1 MPAVKSSKVDGP
13 VVIRT
18 SPVGGVWHVT
28 RDHEFLGDYLAE
40 GPARDAATKA
50 AREIADQVGRAELV
64 FEAPR

>member
-13 VVIRT
+13 LVIRT